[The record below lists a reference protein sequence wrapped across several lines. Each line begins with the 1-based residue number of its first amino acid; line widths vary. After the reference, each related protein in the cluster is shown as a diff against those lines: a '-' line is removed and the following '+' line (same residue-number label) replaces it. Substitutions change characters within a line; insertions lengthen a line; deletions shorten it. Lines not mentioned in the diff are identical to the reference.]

1 MTTDDPES
9 YEAYFSQYQELGDT
23 STTTPFMSVATQSWT
38 RSFLSNYGIYLL
50 LLVWSF
56 LVVLALQ
63 PSYLFRYDEERR
75 TYSFLYQRYLWVSCV
90 VYGSL
95 CLCMFLWNRYGI
107 LAKKNN

>member
-1 MTTDDPES
+1 MTNDDPES
-9 YEAYFSQYQELGDT
+9 YDAYFSQYQELGDT
-23 STTTPFMSVATQSWT
+23 STNPTFLSNATHSWS

-56 LVVLALQ
+56 LAVLALQ

-75 TYSFLYQRYLWVSCV
+75 KYSFLYQRYVWVSFV
-90 VYGSL
+90 VFGSL

-107 LAKKNN
+107 PTKKPS